1 MVLSKKE
8 VRDMKSFDEFK
19 EYINKYLEE
28 NNNEIEQEK
37 LITLINDHFEVDDN
51 DVEEYFEELVANGVE

>member
-1 MVLSKKE
+1 MGLSKKE

-51 DVEEYFEELVANGVE
+51 DVKNILKN

>member
-1 MVLSKKE
+1 MGLSKKE

-51 DVEEYFEELVANGVE
+51 DVEEYLKN